1 MEINKYTKN
10 IIAATITAVA
20 LYSVPA
26 SAIED
31 IRTLTHTGTVAWLQT
46 HDDGYTFVNLN
57 NSNGGNVVGYYDG
70 SNSAITTVLDN
81 AKRLNQDVTI
91 IMERGFWKIIR
102 VR

>member
-10 IIAATITAVA
+10 IIGATITAIA
-20 LYSVPA
+20 LYSA
-26 SAIED
+26 STSANEYTPTFI
-31 IRTLTHTGTVAWLQT
+31 HTGTVAWLQT

-57 NSNGGNVVGYYDG
+57 NSNGTNVIGYYDG
-70 SNSAITTVLDN
+70 SNSAITTIIDN

-91 IMERGFWKIIR
+91 IIEKSWKIIR